1 MFRYNTPQLMPW
13 LMPAITWRMPQ
24 EGKSIYLTFD
34 DGPHPEI
41 TEWVMDELEKYNAKA
56 TFFCVGDNVRKF
68 PETFGNL
75 LQRGHRIGNH
85 TYNHLNGWATD
96 NPTYLD
102 NIEQCD
108 EYTHSNLFRPPYGKI
123 GIRQFRAVRKKYR
136 IIYWSILSRD
146 FEATLDVEESLAY
159 MLEHTTDGSIVLFH
173 DSVKAEKNMKELLP
187 RFLQHFSQQGYRFVT
202 L

>member
-1 MFRYNTPQLMPW
+1 
-13 LMPAITWRMPQ
+13 MPAITWRMPQ

-41 TEWVMDELEKYNAKA
+41 TEWVMDELEKHNAKA

-68 PETFGNL
+68 PETFNNL

-96 NPTYLD
+96 NSTYLN
-102 NIEQCD
+102 NIELCD

-123 GIRQFRAVRKKYR
+123 GLRQFRAVRKKYR

-146 FEATLDVEESLAY
+146 FEATLNVEESLAY

-187 RFLQHFSQQGYRFVT
+187 RFLQHFSQQGYSFVT